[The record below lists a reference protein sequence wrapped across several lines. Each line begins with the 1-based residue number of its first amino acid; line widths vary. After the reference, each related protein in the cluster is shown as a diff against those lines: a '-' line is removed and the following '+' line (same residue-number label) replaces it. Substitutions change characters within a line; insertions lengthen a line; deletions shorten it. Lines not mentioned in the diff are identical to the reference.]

1 MEARA
6 HAGSQAP
13 EVDSGAGAR
22 TIRCEDA
29 LMSDRKTQCDRLLS
43 LLQAHRGYFVP
54 LPFILNLRI
63 GSYTRRIHE
72 LRKDWNI
79 EIKRDGHNSSYRL
92 VGPLAGEGVGI

>member
-1 MEARA
+1 MERQK
-6 HAGSQAP
+6 QA
-13 EVDSGAGAR
+13 
-22 TIRCEDA
+22 
-29 LMSDRKTQCDRLLS
+29 DRILA
-43 LLQAHRGYFVP
+43 LLQSHRGYFVP

-72 LRKDWNI
+72 LRKEWDI